1 MQENETPNRPDS
13 NQENPMSILERRLA
27 EIAQSRQQSGPAADA
42 PADQNAQ
49 TPAAAAPAT
58 PAPAEAP
65 AAAVPQV
72 PAPAAR
78 PDVEAAASP
87 SAQPAAPASEGPT
100 AAANV
105 APEDI
110 TEHADQSAPAPID
123 PTAAPGTAGTEST
136 PVVPAEASA
145 TTVESASTAASA
157 DLGQSAAN
165 KAFAEQQRAEAAQVN
180 EQSDAQKRAEQHY
193 GNEGPGAVAQAS
205 ETNPPVPAIQPDV
218 TPAPATEPVAV
229 TLPAQPLESA
239 EALETAPAPLAALPT
254 SNNESAAEAAHAAHH
269 EEDEEYVPE
278 APAVDFA
285 KLDQVAQGA
294 YLLELLRR
302 PDARQNRRQILDLH
316 RQYEQGVG
324 TERGAARQRFT
335 EAGNNAEDFSFTGP
349 EHYAEVSKGMQEYR
363 DARVRDARQED
374 EQRAKNL
381 VQKQHLLSQL
391 RQLVESAETKDSS
404 ARIKTLQAEWKATGP
419 VPQAQSQE
427 LWNSYHALLD
437 IYYNNRGLFFEMKE
451 LDRRRNQEAKE
462 ALIKRAEEL
471 TQQSSINKALTELRQ
486 LHEEWKAVGPVPN
499 EQREPLWQRFLQ
511 ASEQVHN
518 RKRAFVDARSAQE
531 NANLQRKQ
539 ELLAQILPFGE
550 FKTERVN
557 EWRAKTDELQSLKE
571 QWDAAG
577 LVPRSQAEAMN
588 KQFWSSYK
596 GFFQHKNQ
604 FFKAL
609 DEEKNRNLKAKIA
622 LCEQAEAALQNPNW
636 EEGREVVIRVQKEWK
651 NIGRVPEKQ
660 SDKIWHRFRT
670 ACDSFFERKQTES
683 RQREQHQQQLSQE
696 QAARLDAV
704 ASHIAT
710 LSADNPG
717 TQEGLQALLAEWEQ
731 QEVPQ
736 SGQQGGRRG
745 GSAAQAEEK
754 FLELMGKYID
764 TIPGLSYAERDE
776 QRFQL
781 EVQRLKSNP
790 EAQQLLYRK
799 EQNLRRDINE
809 LENDV
814 ATLQTNLDFFA
825 RSKNAGQ
832 LREEYQGRIDE
843 AKQRIERLK
852 RQLRVVRS

>member
-1 MQENETPNRPDS
+1 MQPENETPNRPES

-27 EIAQSRQQSGPAADA
+27 EIAQSRQQGGAADA
-42 PADQNAQ
+42 PAEAASQ
-49 TPAAAAPAT
+49 TPAAPAPAAAAPT
-58 PAPAEAP
+58 PLTEVPAAPAG
-65 AAAVPQV
+65 
-72 PAPAAR
+72 
-78 PDVEAAASP
+78 PDVDAAASP
-87 SAQPAAPASEGPT
+87 SAQPAAPA
-100 AAANV
+100 AAA
-105 APEDI
+105 I
-110 TEHADQSAPAPID
+110 SAPAEPSAATPGAE
-123 PTAAPGTAGTEST
+123 PTMPVAPSPEAAGLASSITPDTA
-136 PVVPAEASA
+136 
-145 TTVESASTAASA
+145 
-157 DLGQSAAN
+157 GQSAAN
-165 KAFAEQQRAEAAQVN
+165 QAFAAQIAAEAQAAEPSASQQRA
-180 EQSDAQKRAEQHY
+180 AEHY

-205 ETNPPVPAIQPDV
+205 ETNAPVEAIQPDV
-218 TPAPATEPVAV
+218 TSAPAAEPLAV
-229 TLPAQPLESA
+229 TLPAQPLETA
-239 EALETAPAPLAALPT
+239 ADLETAVAPLAALPT
-254 SNNESAAEAAHAAHH
+254 SNNESAAEAAHAAPHH
-269 EEDEEYVPE
+269 DDEEDYVPE
-278 APAVDFA
+278 TPAPDFG
-285 KLDQVAQGA
+285 KLDQTAQGA

-316 RQYEQGVG
+316 RLYEQGVN

-335 EAGNNAEDFSFTGP
+335 EAGSNAEDFNFAGP
-349 EHYAEVSKGMQEYR
+349 EHYAEVSKLMQEYR
-363 DARVRDARQED
+363 DARVRDARNED

-381 VQKQHLLSQL
+381 VHKQHLLSQL

-404 ARIKTLQAEWKATGP
+404 ARIKTLQADWKATGP

-462 ALIKRAEEL
+462 ALIKRAEDL
-471 TQQSSINKALTELRQ
+471 VQQPSINKALTELRQ
-486 LHEEWKAVGPVPN
+486 LHEEWKGVGPVPN
-499 EQREPLWQRFLQ
+499 DMREPLWQRFLQ

-550 FKTERVN
+550 FKTDRVN
-557 EWRAKTDELQSLKE
+557 EWRAKTDELQALKE

-577 LVPRSQAEAMN
+577 LVPRSQAETMN
-588 KQFWSSYK
+588 KQFWAAYK

-604 FFKAL
+604 YFKAL

-670 ACDSFFERKQTES
+670 ACDSFFERKQTET

-696 QAARLDAV
+696 QASRLDAI
-704 ASHIAT
+704 ASQVAT
-710 LSADNPG
+710 LSQDNPG
-717 TQEGLQALLAEWEQ
+717 TQEGLQALVAEWSQ
-731 QEVPQ
+731 SEVPQ
-736 SGQQGGRRG
+736 SGRRG
-745 GSAAQAEEK
+745 GSSAQAEEK

>member
-1 MQENETPNRPDS
+1 
-13 NQENPMSILERRLA
+13 
-27 EIAQSRQQSGPAADA
+27 
-42 PADQNAQ
+42 
-49 TPAAAAPAT
+49 
-58 PAPAEAP
+58 
-65 AAAVPQV
+65 
-72 PAPAAR
+72 
-78 PDVEAAASP
+78 
-87 SAQPAAPASEGPT
+87 
-100 AAANV
+100 
-105 APEDI
+105 
-110 TEHADQSAPAPID
+110 
-123 PTAAPGTAGTEST
+123 
-136 PVVPAEASA
+136 
-145 TTVESASTAASA
+145 
-157 DLGQSAAN
+157 
-165 KAFAEQQRAEAAQVN
+165 
-180 EQSDAQKRAEQHY
+180 
-193 GNEGPGAVAQAS
+193 VAQAS
-205 ETNPPVPAIQPDV
+205 ETNAPVEAIQPDV
-218 TPAPATEPVAV
+218 TPAAPVTEATPVAEAAPAAEAASRPGARPA
-229 TLPAQPLESA
+229 LPEQPLASA
-239 EALETAPAPLAALPT
+239 EALEDAPAPLAALPT
-254 SNNESAAEAAHAAHH
+254 SNNESATEAAHAAPHH
-269 EEDEEYVPE
+269 EEEEDYVPE
-278 APAVDFA
+278 IPAPDFT

-302 PDARQNRRQILDLH
+302 PDARQNRRQVLDLH

-335 EAGNNAEDFSFTGP
+335 EAGNLAEDFSFAGP
-349 EHYAEVSKGMQEYR
+349 EHYAEVSKLMQEYR
-363 DARVRDARQED
+363 DARVRDAKQED

-381 VQKQHLLSQL
+381 VHKQHLLSQL

-404 ARIKTLQAEWKATGP
+404 ARIKTLQADWKATGP
-419 VPQAQSQE
+419 VPQQQSQE

-451 LDRRRNQEAKE
+451 LDRRRNLEAKE
-462 ALIKRAEEL
+462 ALIQRAEAL
-471 TQQSSINKALTELRQ
+471 ASQQSINKALTELRQ
-486 LHEEWKAVGPVPN
+486 LHEEWKGVGPVPN
-499 EQREPLWQRFLQ
+499 DMREPLWQRFLQ

-539 ELLAQILPFGE
+539 ELLAQIMPFGE
-550 FKTERVN
+550 FKTDRVN

-577 LVPRSQAEAMN
+577 LVPRSQAETMN
-588 KQFWSSYK
+588 KQFWGAYK

-604 FFKAL
+604 YFKAL

-622 LCEQAEAALQNPNW
+622 LCEEAEAALQNPNW

-670 ACDSFFERKQTES
+670 ACDSFFERKQTET

-696 QAARLDAV
+696 QAGRLDAIAAQV
-704 ASHIAT
+704 AT
-710 LSADNPG
+710 LSEDNPG
-717 TQEGLQALLAEWEQ
+717 TQEGLQALVAEWSQSEL
-731 QEVPQ
+731 PQ
-736 SGQQGGRRG
+736 PGRRSG
-745 GSAAQAEEK
+745 GAAQAEEK
-754 FLELMGKYID
+754 FLELMSKYID
-764 TIPGLSYAERDE
+764 TIPGLTYVERDE

-843 AKQRIERLK
+843 AKVRIERLK

>member
-1 MQENETPNRPDS
+1 MQPENETPNRPES
-13 NQENPMSILERRLA
+13 NQDNPMSILERRLA
-27 EIAQSRQQSGPAADA
+27 EIAQSRQQGGPAADA
-42 PADQNAQ
+42 PADPQPQ
-49 TPAAAAPAT
+49 PATAPAQ
-58 PAPAEAP
+58 PAAPAEAP
-65 AAAVPQV
+65 AGAASEVPH
-72 PAPAAR
+72 AAAR
-78 PDVEAAASP
+78 PDVDAAASP
-87 SAQPAAPASEGPT
+87 SAQPAAAPSPAV
-100 AAANV
+100 AA
-105 APEDI
+105 EDI
-110 TEHADQSAPAPID
+110 TEHADHSAPAAID
-123 PTAAPGTAGTEST
+123 PTAEPGTAGTEPT
-136 PVVPAEASA
+136 PVVPAETGTPTA
-145 TTVESASTAASA
+145 EAASSPAAA
-157 DLGQSAAN
+157 DYGQSAAN
-165 KAFAEQQRAEAAQVN
+165 KAFAEQQQAEASQADAPSAAQ
-180 EQSDAQKRAEQHY
+180 QRAEQHY

-205 ETNPPVPAIQPDV
+205 ETNPPVEAIQPDV

-229 TLPAQPLESA
+229 TLPAQPLASA
-239 EALETAPAPLAALPT
+239 EALEDAPAPLAALPT
-254 SNNESAAEAAHAAHH
+254 SNNESAAEAAHAAEHVAPH
-269 EEDEEYVPE
+269 PEDDEDYVPE
-278 APAVDFA
+278 TPAPDFA
-285 KLDQVAQGA
+285 KLDPTAQGA

-324 TERGAARQRFT
+324 SERGTARQRFT
-335 EAGNNAEDFSFTGP
+335 EAGNNAEDFSFSGP
-349 EHYAEVSKGMQEYR
+349 EHYAEVTRAMQDYR

-381 VQKQHLLSQL
+381 AHKQHLLSQL

-419 VPQAQSQE
+419 VPQQQSQE

-462 ALIKRAEEL
+462 ALIKRAEDL
-471 TQQSSINKALTELRQ
+471 VQQPSINKALTELRQ
-486 LHEEWKAVGPVPN
+486 LHEEWKGVGPVPN
-499 EQREPLWQRFLQ
+499 EMREPLWQRFLQ

-539 ELLAQILPFGE
+539 ELLAQILPFGD

-557 EWRAKTDELQSLKE
+557 EWRAKTDELQTLKE

-577 LVPRSQAEAMN
+577 LVPRSQAETMN
-588 KQFWSSYK
+588 KQFWASYK

-622 LCEQAEAALQNPNW
+622 LCEQAEAALENPNW

-670 ACDSFFERKQTES
+670 ACDSFFERKQTET
-683 RQREQHQQQLSQE
+683 RQREHHQQQLSQE
-696 QAARLDAV
+696 QAARLDGV

-710 LSADNPG
+710 LSEDNPG
-717 TQEGLQALLAEWEQ
+717 TQEGLQALVAEWSQ
-731 QEVPQ
+731 SEVPQ
-736 SGQQGGRRG
+736 PGRRG
-745 GSAAQAEEK
+745 GSGAQAEEK
-754 FLELMGKYID
+754 FLELMSKYID

>member
-1 MQENETPNRPDS
+1 MQPENENTAPNSPES
-13 NQENPMSILERRLA
+13 NQESPMSILERRLA
-27 EIAQSRQQSGPAADA
+27 EIAQSRQHGEPTADA
-42 PADQNAQ
+42 SAETPSQAPTATEVPATLAAPDVPAD
-49 TPAAAAPAT
+49 AT
-58 PAPAEAP
+58 
-65 AAAVPQV
+65 V
-72 PAPAAR
+72 
-78 PDVEAAASP
+78 
-87 SAQPAAPASEGPT
+87 SAQPAATGAG
-100 AAANV
+100 
-105 APEDI
+105 DI
-110 TEHADQSAPAPID
+110 TEQADQSAPAPID

-136 PVVPAEASA
+136 PVVPAADHSAAIEPAAGSGLEA
-145 TTVESASTAASA
+145 T
-157 DLGQSAAN
+157 GQSAAN
-165 KAFAEQQRAEAAQVN
+165 KAFAEQQRAEETHANEPWAAQ
-180 EQSDAQKRAEQHY
+180 QRAEAHY
-193 GNEGPGAVAQAS
+193 GHEGPGAVAHAS
-205 ETNPPVPAIQPDV
+205 ETNAPVEAAQATS
-218 TPAPATEPVAV
+218 TPEADAPAAV
-229 TLPAQPLESA
+229 TLPAQPLTTAADIEN
-239 EALETAPAPLAALPT
+239 APAPVAALPT
-254 SNNESAAEAAHAAHH
+254 SNNASAADAAEQAAHH
-269 EEDEEYVPE
+269 EDEDEYVPE
-278 APAVDFA
+278 TPAPDFSQ
-285 KLDQVAQGA
+285 LDVAAQGS
-294 YLLELLRR
+294 YLQELLRR

-316 RQYEQGVG
+316 RQYEQGVN
-324 TERGAARQRFT
+324 TERGTARQRFV
-335 EAGNNAEDFSFTGP
+335 EAGNNAEDFEFAGP
-349 EHYAEVSKGMQEYR
+349 QGYAEVTKGIQEYR

-451 LDRRRNQEAKE
+451 LDRRRNLEAKE
-462 ALIKRAEEL
+462 ALIKRAEDL
-471 TQQSSINKALTELRQ
+471 VQQSSINKALTELRQ
-486 LHEEWKAVGPVPN
+486 LHEEWKGVGPVPN
-499 EQREPLWQRFLQ
+499 EMREPLWQRFLQ

-539 ELLAQILPFGE
+539 ELLAQIVPFGE

-557 EWRAKTDELQSLKE
+557 EWRAKTDELQALKE

-577 LVPRSQAEAMN
+577 LVPRSQAETMN
-588 KQFWSSYK
+588 KQFWASYK

-696 QAARLDAV
+696 QAGRLDAIASQV
-704 ASHIAT
+704 AA

-717 TQEGLQALLAEWEQ
+717 TQEGLQALVAEWGQ
-731 QEVPQ
+731 SEVPQ
-736 SGQQGGRRG
+736 SGRRG
-745 GSAAQAEEK
+745 GAAQAEEK

-764 TIPGLSYAERDE
+764 NIPGLSYAERDE

-843 AKQRIERLK
+843 TKQRIERLK

>member
-1 MQENETPNRPDS
+1 MQPENETPNRPESSQDD
-13 NQENPMSILERRLA
+13 PMSILERRLA
-27 EIAQSRQQSGPAADA
+27 EIAKSRQQDEP
-42 PADQNAQ
+42 
-49 TPAAAAPAT
+49 TAAAAEQPAT
-58 PAPAEAP
+58 PATPTASAPTVPAT
-65 AAAVPQV
+65 AAA
-72 PAPAAR
+72 

-87 SAQPAAPASEGPT
+87 SAQPAAAPSDAVPRPS
-100 AAANV
+100 AAAE
-105 APEDI
+105 A
-110 TEHADQSAPAPID
+110 APA
-123 PTAAPGTAGTEST
+123 AAEA
-136 PVVPAEASA
+136 PVVDASSEAG
-145 TTVESASTAASA
+145 VEFT
-157 DLGQSAAN
+157 QSAAN
-165 KAFAEQQRAEAAQVN
+165 KAFMEQQAAEQAQASTASAS
-180 EQSDAQKRAEQHY
+180 QLRAEQHY

-205 ETNPPVPAIQPDV
+205 ETNPPVPAVQPEAAAAEPAAMPPV
-218 TPAPATEPVAV
+218 EAPETPAAEAEPVAV
-229 TLPAQPLESA
+229 TLPAQPLASA
-239 EALETAPAPLAALPT
+239 EDLETAPAPLAALPT
-254 SNNESAAEAAHAAHH
+254 SNNESAAEAAHAVPHP
-269 EEDEEYVPE
+269 EDEEDYVPE
-278 APAVDFA
+278 PAPDFA
-285 KLDQVAQGA
+285 KLDLNGQGA

-316 RQYEQGVG
+316 RQYEQAVG
-324 TERGAARQRFT
+324 TERGSARQRFT
-335 EAGNNAEDFSFTGP
+335 EAGNPAEDFNFSGP
-349 EHYAEVSKGMQEYR
+349 EGYAELTRSMQEYR
-363 DARVRDARQED
+363 DARVRDARNED

-381 VQKQHLLSQL
+381 VHKQHLLSQL

-471 TQQSSINKALTELRQ
+471 VNQPSINKALTELRQ
-486 LHEEWKAVGPVPN
+486 LHEEWKGVGPVPN
-499 EQREPLWQRFLQ
+499 ELREPLWQRFLQ

-539 ELLAQILPFGE
+539 ELLAQIMPFGE

-557 EWRAKTDELQSLKE
+557 EWRAKTDELQTLKE

-577 LVPRSQAEAMN
+577 LVPRSQAETMN
-588 KQFWSSYK
+588 KQFWAAYK

-651 NIGRVPEKQ
+651 LIGRVPEKQ

-670 ACDSFFERKQTES
+670 ACDSFFERKQTET

-696 QAARLDAV
+696 QTGRLDAIAGQV
-704 ASHIAT
+704 AA

-717 TQEGLQALLAEWEQ
+717 SQEGLQALVAEWSQSEA
-731 QEVPQ
+731 PQ
-736 SGQQGGRRG
+736 TGRRG
-745 GSAAQAEEK
+745 GSAQAEEK

-764 TIPGLSYAERDE
+764 HIPGLSYAERDE